1 MISVEVVYQFDALI
15 PEWEALAEAV
25 GAPPFLGP
33 DWIAVH
39 SSAFDAARLA
49 VGVVRRDGRLA
60 AVLPLALSGD
70 TGRSLTSAQT
80 PQFGLVTDDAELAG
94 HVIGAFTGLGI
105 SRLVLSYVDR
115 DDPLVGALRR
125 QSTARGQRLV
135 ERVMLRS
142 PFVRVDGTLDDYR
155 SRLSSSFRADLR
167 RRDRRLAE
175 RGDVKFEVC
184 GGSDGLEEMLAQ
196 GWLLEAAG
204 WKGALGTAVAA
215 HPSTRRFY
223 AEIARRAAARDRL
236 RLYFLRLDRS
246 PIAFYFGL
254 EQQRI
259 LYLLKG
265 GFDPA
270 YARFSPGMLLMER
283 LIARAFE
290 GGLDRIE
297 LLGGN
302 EPHKLRWT
310 SSSHE
315 RLSLQSFA
323 RSPVRTAQ
331 WAALAYARPLAL
343 RVGLDRAFRAA
354 RDRARVALTAVRAG
368 RS

>member
-1 MISVEVVYQFDALI
+1 
-15 PEWEALAEAV
+15 
-25 GAPPFLGP
+25 
-33 DWIAVH
+33 
-39 SSAFDAARLA
+39 
-49 VGVVRRDGRLA
+49 
-60 AVLPLALSGD
+60 
-70 TGRSLTSAQT
+70 
-80 PQFGLVTDDAELAG
+80 
-94 HVIGAFTGLGI
+94 
-105 SRLVLSYVDR
+105 
-115 DDPLVGALRR
+115 
-125 QSTARGQRLV
+125 
-135 ERVMLRS
+135 
-142 PFVRVDGTLDDYR
+142 
-155 SRLSSSFRADLR
+155 
-167 RRDRRLAE
+167 
-175 RGDVKFEVC
+175 
-184 GGSDGLEEMLAQ
+184 
-196 GWLLEAAG
+196 
-204 WKGALGTAVAA
+204 
-215 HPSTRRFY
+215 
-223 AEIARRAAARDRL
+223 
-236 RLYFLRLDRS
+236 LRLDRS